1 MAIDFRDGR
10 AHPRSGQTMVEGYA
24 WLARLSDKA
33 RAARGGT
40 NAHYPYPSGI
50 DLAVLKRW
58 DLTVSEFDRA
68 ILEYPDDVEL
78 AAWLEGRVTREARE
92 RSNRWVLNPRVAQLE
107 RVEEEHA
114 TAH

>member
-1 MAIDFRDGR
+1 MPIDFRDGR
-10 AHPRSGQTMVEGYA
+10 ACPRSGQTVVEGYA

-33 RAARGGT
+33 RAARDGT
-40 NAHYPYPSGI
+40 NAQYLYPSGI

-58 DLTVSEFDRA
+58 GLTVSEFDRA

-92 RSNRWVLNPRVAQLE
+92 RSNRWVKSMLRRTGVGAGGE
-107 RVEEEHA
+107 G
-114 TAH
+114 